1 MPTPPCSAHCENG
14 SARLALGGLIAVIL
28 SVSAVAQPPAI
39 TWTPVA
45 AGVEHTHIMRS
56 APGGGNWNVN
66 ALRIDM
72 REVRLDVIHAKD
84 AAIGLE
90 TVTAMAARTGAIAAV
105 NGGYFRT
112 TGEFQGD
119 STGTLQIDRALWSEP
134 DRGRASVGLIRD
146 GRSTRLVFG
155 HVVWQAAIEAGRA
168 KRALDGLNRARGP
181 NEVIV
186 FTPQFGRAAVT
197 DATGIEVVVRA
208 GRVANVFD
216 NGAATAIPAD
226 GFVVSARGEAA
237 DWVRLHLRKGARVR
251 VTTALRPA
259 DRSRDNPWTNAED
272 ILGAG
277 PKLVTDGRVD
287 VTDVREKMIPTFAT
301 ELHPRTAMATLA
313 DGRALLLVADGRHPP
328 ERVGMALD
336 QLARMLIELGAREAI
351 NLDGGGSTAM
361 VVQGKL
367 VNVPSDPTGERPVS
381 DAIVVRP
388 MTNR

>member
-1 MPTPPCSAHCENG
+1 V
-14 SARLALGGLIAVIL
+14 LGGLIAVFL

-39 TWTPVA
+39 TWTRVV
-45 AGVEHTHIMRS
+45 AGVEHTHIVRG

-66 ALRIDM
+66 VLRIDM
-72 REVRLDVIHAKD
+72 REVRLDVVHAKE

-112 TGEFQGD
+112 SGEFQGD

-134 DRGRASVGLIRD
+134 DRGRASVGLVRD
-146 GRSTRLVFG
+146 GRSTRLLFG

-168 KRALDGLNRARGP
+168 RRALDGLNRARGP
-181 NEVIV
+181 NEVVV
-186 FTPQFGRAAVT
+186 FTPQFGRAALT
-197 DATGIEVVVRA
+197 DATGIEVAVRA
-208 GRVANVFD
+208 GRVVDVFD
-216 NGAATAIPAD
+216 NAGATAIPSD
-226 GFVVSARGEAA
+226 GFVVSARGDAA
-237 DWVRLHLRKGARVR
+237 DWVRVHLRKGARVR
-251 VTTALRPA
+251 VTTALQPA
-259 DRSRDNPWTNAED
+259 DRSRGNPWTNAED

-277 PKLVTDGRVD
+277 PKLVTAGRVD
-287 VTDVREKMIPTFAT
+287 VTDAREKMIPTFAGD
-301 ELHPRTAMATLA
+301 LHPRTAIAALA

-336 QLARMLIELGAREAI
+336 QLARLLIEMGAHEAI

-367 VNVPSDPTGERPVS
+367 VNVPSDATGERPVS

-388 MTNR
+388 MMR